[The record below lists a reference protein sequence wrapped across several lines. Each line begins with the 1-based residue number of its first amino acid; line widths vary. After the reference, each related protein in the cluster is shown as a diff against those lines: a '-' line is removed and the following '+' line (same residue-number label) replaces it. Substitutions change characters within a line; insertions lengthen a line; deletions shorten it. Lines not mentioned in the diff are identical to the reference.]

1 MLEEVGTCQ
10 FERALI
16 TDGFKLIVGRE
27 DDSPL
32 LFDLAKDPA
41 ERRSLASELPKRVA
55 SMNGRIAQFAQEDV
69 IKVTAPS
76 VDTDLAEDKLK
87 ELRSLGY
94 IQ

>member
-1 MLEEVGTCQ
+1 METCQ
-10 FERALI
+10 FERALT
-16 TDGFKLIVGRE
+16 TDGFKLIAGG
-27 DDSPL
+27 DDDPPL

-41 ERRSLASELPKRVA
+41 ERRSLASELPNRVA
-55 SMNGRIAQFAQEDV
+55 NMSGRIARLAQEEV

-76 VDTDLAEDKLK
+76 VDTDLAEEKLK

>member
-1 MLEEVGTCQ
+1 
-10 FERALI
+10 
-16 TDGFKLIVGRE
+16 
-27 DDSPL
+27 
-32 LFDLAKDPA
+32 
-41 ERRSLASELPKRVA
+41 
-55 SMNGRIAQFAQEDV
+55 MNGRIAQFAQEDV